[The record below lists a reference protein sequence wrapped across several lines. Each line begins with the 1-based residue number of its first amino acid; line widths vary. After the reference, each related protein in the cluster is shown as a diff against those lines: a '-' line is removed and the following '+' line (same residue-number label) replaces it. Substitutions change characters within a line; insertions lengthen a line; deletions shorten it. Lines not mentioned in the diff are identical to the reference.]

1 MVRLSLSGAR
11 RDIVVRAR
19 CNVTPVLIR
28 CVPPMLIKGEKWCRL
43 PSSPSRYVIEVQED
57 IDIRPFIAEAGSSV
71 LAARRFTDYLQ
82 DYFTQEKIWDRLRT
96 K

>member
-1 MVRLSLSGAR
+1 MARLSLSGAR
-11 RDIVVRAR
+11 PNIAMRAR

-28 CVPPMLIKGEKWCRL
+28 CAPPMLIKGEKWWRL

-57 IDIRPFIAEAGSSV
+57 IDIRPFIAEAGSRV

-82 DYFTQEKIWDRLRT
+82 DYFTQEKICHGIG
-96 K
+96 

>member
-1 MVRLSLSGAR
+1 MAIIFKRGAAN
-11 RDIVVRAR
+11 IAMRAR

-28 CVPPMLIKGEKWCRL
+28 CAPPMLIKGEKWWRL

-57 IDIRPFIAEAGSSV
+57 IDIRPFIAEAGSTV

-82 DYFTQEKIWDRLRT
+82 DYFTQEKICHGIG
-96 K
+96 

>member
-1 MVRLSLSGAR
+1 MARLSLSGAR
-11 RDIVVRAR
+11 PNIAMRAR

-28 CVPPMLIKGEKWCRL
+28 
-43 PSSPSRYVIEVQED
+43 ED

-82 DYFTQEKIWDRLRT
+82 DYFTQEKICHGIG
-96 K
+96 